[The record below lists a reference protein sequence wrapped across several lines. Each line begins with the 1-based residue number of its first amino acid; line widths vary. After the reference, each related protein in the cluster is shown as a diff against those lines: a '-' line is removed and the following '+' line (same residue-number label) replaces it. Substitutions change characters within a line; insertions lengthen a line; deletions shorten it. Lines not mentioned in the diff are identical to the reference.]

1 MWFGACAYADD
12 LCLLAPNSIVLQK
25 MVTMCQK
32 YGEEHNLVFSTDPVP
47 SKSKTKCIQFR
58 GKSRVK
64 QQPAT
69 IILNDKPL
77 PFVQNVEHLGHVFHE
92 SLSMESD
99 AARARGKYK
108 NRAADIREELFFCH
122 PNMKMRAVQTFA
134 SDGYGFSLWSFRS
147 YNICAR
153 LAWDISLQTHVNLI
167 ENYFCKDL
175 FSLRQQL
182 LSRYP
187 SFIRNLMNSN
197 SKEIRFL
204 SSIVINDMRSVT
216 ARNILYL
223 NSITKLNIIQ
233 EANWKVRLALP
244 KAEPCESWRTSLLDT
259 LLAARFEKNPSS
271 LNLTGKQLTSMIE
284 SLCKT

>member
-1 MWFGACAYADD
+1 MG
-12 LCLLAPNSIVLQK
+12 
-25 MVTMCQK
+25 
-32 YGEEHNLVFSTDPVP
+32 TD
-47 SKSKTKCIQFR
+47 S
-58 GKSRVK
+58 
-64 QQPAT
+64 
-69 IILNDKPL
+69 
-77 PFVQNVEHLGHVFHE
+77 H
-92 SLSMESD
+92 
-99 AARARGKYK
+99 
-108 NRAADIREELFFCH
+108 
-122 PNMKMRAVQTFA
+122 
-134 SDGYGFSLWSFRS
+134 FSLWSLNSEYAEQYFRS